1 MNGGRASLS
10 AGFWGGAEGA
20 WMEILTK
27 ECIYDPCAFLYVY
40 TELKGFLLFVLRL
53 RVCFTGRILAY

>member
-1 MNGGRASLS
+1 MEIGLLCLQ
-10 AGFWGGAEGA
+10 GFGGGAEGA

-40 TELKGFLLFVLRL
+40 TE
-53 RVCFTGRILAY
+53 